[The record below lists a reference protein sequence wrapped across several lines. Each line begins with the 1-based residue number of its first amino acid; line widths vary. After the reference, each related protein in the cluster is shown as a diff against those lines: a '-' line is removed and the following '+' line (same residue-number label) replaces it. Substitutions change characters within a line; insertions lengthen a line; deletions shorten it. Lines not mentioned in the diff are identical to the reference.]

1 MGKDCGSKTE
11 KPTSKAETN
20 TTPSE
25 EDALGNVVQT
35 DNNKTYSKYNYNA
48 LNLKTHQTLRKHHSY
63 TMISYL
69 REKNIIGSIRISK
82 QDSSFVGVE
91 TKGKMSLDDFDNLV
105 IKIDKTSITNKVA
118 YDRFIFD
125 ISSEQNG
132 KIINLSDDL
141 KYKIIG
147 LVNKKY
153 NAEVNK
159 ILENSNS
166 STKIGQLETGVT
178 VDVKQRDSEKHQRG
192 TIAKK
197 INNNRYDI
205 LYQNGDVEMRV
216 DKERIRAVDRITTMS
231 ELVGPISKIINKVL
245 KPQNKDGASDYSLT
259 DVAAESSASCQQ
271 CSCWD
276 CGDNS
281 CGCCFSGTENTCGTA
296 ACGPC

>member
-1 MGKDCGSKTE
+1 MR
-11 KPTSKAETN
+11 
-20 TTPSE
+20 
-25 EDALGNVVQT
+25 Q
-35 DNNKTYSKYNYNA
+35 
-48 LNLKTHQTLRKHHSY
+48 
-63 TMISYL
+63 
-69 REKNIIGSIRISK
+69 
-82 QDSSFVGVE
+82 
-91 TKGKMSLDDFDNLV
+91 
-105 IKIDKTSITNKVA
+105 A

-132 KIINLSDDL
+132 KIVNLSDKL

-153 NAEVNK
+153 KAEVNK

-178 VDVKQRDSEKHQRG
+178 VDVKQIDSEKYQRG

-259 DVAAESSASCQQ
+259 DVAAESSTSCSQ
-271 CSCWD
+271 CPLD
-276 CGDNS
+276 AVPGYA
-281 CGCCFSGTENTCGTA
+281 CGCCETYDDNFCEKCI
-296 ACGPC
+296 PCPNN